1 PQYAQPPADPA
12 GVSPRPWDGRAD
24 PPYRLK
30 ACPAGHTRGTQKL
43 RRPWLM
49 TVTGTYRLQLHEG
62 FGFADAQAQLPFL
75 ASLGVS
81 HLYLSPVLQ
90 AVPGSM
96 HGYDVLD
103 HTRISQ
109 DLGGEEGLRA
119 LAAAAREHDLGL
131 VVDVVPNHMAL
142 VAPESANAP
151 LWAVLR
157 EGRDAPTAHWFDI
170 DWKSGGGRLGLPVF
184 GSTLAETLEAGD
196 LVLDEL
202 DGQPVIRY
210 FEHVYPVALGT
221 EGADVAEVLARQ
233 HYQLA
238 SWRESDRKSV
248 V

>member
-1 PQYAQPPADPA
+1 
-12 GVSPRPWDGRAD
+12 
-24 PPYRLK
+24 
-30 ACPAGHTRGTQKL
+30 
-43 RRPWLM
+43 M

-62 FGFADAQAQLPFL
+62 FGFADAQAQLPYL

-103 HTRISQ
+103 HTRVSQ

-170 DWKSGGGRLGLPVF
+170 DWKSGGGRLGLPSSAAASPRRWRPVSWSSAS
-184 GSTLAETLEAGD
+184 ST
-196 LVLDEL
+196 
-202 DGQPVIRY
+202 
-210 FEHVYPVALGT
+210 
-221 EGADVAEVLARQ
+221 
-233 HYQLA
+233 A
-238 SWRESDRKSV
+238 SR
-248 V
+248 

>member
-1 PQYAQPPADPA
+1 
-12 GVSPRPWDGRAD
+12 
-24 PPYRLK
+24 
-30 ACPAGHTRGTQKL
+30 
-43 RRPWLM
+43 M

-62 FGFADAQAQLPFL
+62 FGFADAQAQLPYL

-103 HTRISQ
+103 HTRVSQ

-119 LAAAAREHDLGL
+119 LAAAARELDLGL

-170 DWKSGGGRLGLPVF
+170 DWKSGGGRLGLPVL

-221 EGADVAEVLARQ
+221 EGDDVAEVLARQ

-238 SWRESDRKSV
+238 SWRESDAMLNYRRFF
-248 V
+248 